1 MTPQEFL
8 ATEPT
13 AYSDWFGSGDSHTD
27 YREAVAEYGEPQEVI
42 HDEFMLCL
50 IYTDKIVV
58 TGYDGNEYTHSFTFP
73 RSGS

>member
-27 YREAVAEYGEPQEVI
+27 YREAVAEYGEPQEVSQ
-42 HDEFMLCL
+42 DGFMLCL
-50 IYTDKIVV
+50 IYADKVVV
-58 TGYDGNEYTHSFTFP
+58 TGYDGNEYCHSFTFP